1 MESRNNYTT
10 VNSKTWDVWSEHGCE
25 WSIPVTHED
34 FERAKAGSWGVFL
47 TPCKTVPK
55 RLVPTFCRDENSG
68 PCQRRRTADAYLCR
82 TGRGRDGVG

>member
-34 FERAKAGSWGVFL
+34 FERAKAGSWGVLL

-55 RLVPTFCRDENSG
+55 TGSYLLQGRKFWALPAAADSRCLSL
-68 PCQRRRTADAYLCR
+68 PHWART
-82 TGRGRDGVG
+82 